1 LARTLGRSTHV
12 AGPTFAQNQDEV
24 EGLQTPGNGDIMRR
38 FILLVTVVPF
48 LLTPGVRGQ
57 GNQYDPKTVE
67 VLKGEVA
74 SVESIARP
82 GLPLGV
88 RLMLKSEKE
97 TIPVHLGPAWYLE
110 NQDVR
115 IVAGDQ
121 VEVTGSRIPFEGK
134 PAVIA
139 AVLKKGTD
147 SLELRDDAGFPRWSG
162 ARRDRAESR
171 PVGRR
176 VRGGGRGG
184 RWWSADSDYD
194 RLFDPKTIATVSG
207 EITSVSTFSPQG
219 TGGRGVH
226 VTLKTE
232 KETISLHLGPE
243 WYLENQSLKVAVGD
257 KIEVT
262 GSRVEFEGKPALIAI
277 VVKKANDILEL
288 RDEAGFPRWS
298 GWRRAGPESAPI
310 RRGLREK

>member
-1 LARTLGRSTHV
+1 
-12 AGPTFAQNQDEV
+12 
-24 EGLQTPGNGDIMRR
+24 MRR
-38 FILLVTVVPF
+38 VILLVVVVPF
-48 LLTPGVRGQ
+48 LLTPGARAQ
-57 GNQYDPKTVE
+57 GGQYDPKTVE
-67 VLKGEVA
+67 VLKGEVVT
-74 SVESIARP
+74 VENVAHK
-82 GLPLGV
+82 GMAHGV
-88 RLMLKSEKE
+88 HVMLKTDKE

-110 NQDVR
+110 NQDLR

-147 SLELRDDAGFPRWSG
+147 SLELRDEAGSPRWSG

-171 PVGRR
+171 PIGRR
-176 VRGGGRGG
+176 VRGAGRGG
-184 RWWSADSDYD
+184 RWWSVDSDYD
-194 RLFDPKTIATVSG
+194 RLFDPKTMATVSG
-207 EITSVSTFSPQG
+207 EVTSVGTFSPQG
-219 TGGRGVH
+219 AGGRGIH

-232 KETISLHLGPE
+232 KETISIHLGPE
-243 WYLENQSLKVAVGD
+243 WYLENQNLKVVVGD
-257 KIEVT
+257 KIELT
-262 GSRVEFEGKPALIAI
+262 ASRVEFEGKPALIAV
-277 VVKKANDILEL
+277 VVKKGNDSLEL